1 MSDTCDPLDCSPP
14 GSSVHGS
21 LQARTLEWAAI
32 ALSRG
37 SSPNPGIE
45 PGSPAIQENS
55 LLTEPPGKPLTDA
68 SNWSKAVG
76 NGCWRLS
83 FSAHRCQIKCQRQS
97 FRWRREKS
105 GFYCWVGPRGH
116 TAGSYLEKAMCAY
129 SERIVRSFIILEEER
144 DRTGSI
150 SKAEPHLGPVCG
162 LWRLCPVSMEM
173 TYQLENQAPWM
184 EEPQSLYLDSLSPK
198 RIA

>member
-1 MSDTCDPLDCSPP
+1 MSNSLQPHKI
-14 GSSVHGS
+14 VHGI
-21 LQARTLEWAAI
+21 LQTRILEWVAI
-32 ALSRG
+32 PFSRG

-55 LLTEPPGKPLTDA
+55 LPTEPPGKPLTDA

-83 FSAHRCQIKCQRQS
+83 FSVHRRQVKRQRQS
-97 FRWRREKS
+97 FGWRREKS
-105 GFYCWVGPRGH
+105 GFYCWTRQRGDA
-116 TAGSYLEKAMCAY
+116 AGSCLDKAMCAY
-129 SERIVRSFIILEEER
+129 SERIVRSFIILKEER

-150 SKAEPHLGPVCG
+150 SKAGPHLGPDCG
-162 LWRLCPVSMEM
+162 LWGLCPVSMEM

-184 EEPQSLYLDSLSPK
+184 EEPQGSYLDSQRLK
-198 RIA
+198 E